1 MDRLIYDVGVCNG
14 DDSAYYLTKA
24 EKVIGVEAS
33 PVACEM
39 LRERFAGQIASGR
52 YVLVN
57 AGVAAEQGDLDFWIS
72 DQPEWSSFDRRIAGR
87 RGTGHRSVKVPTRMF
102 SSILDE
108 FGVPDFLK
116 VDIEGHDHLCI
127 LSLTAAS
134 APENLSVE
142 LGPKTREMISHLHEV
157 GYTGFKFISQRTHA
171 PAVPALCSLVYRL
184 PSRLKRLY
192 RRLDKRFNGAWRDG
206 DWIFAPGSSGP
217 LSSKT
222 TGKWMSVERALETHH
237 RLCEL
242 DRKTSSGGLEDWFDI
257 HATRALA

>member
-24 EKVIGVEAS
+24 HQVVGVEAS

-39 LRERFAGQIASGR
+39 LRARFAEQIADGR

-57 AGVAAEQGDLDFWIS
+57 VGVAAEEGELDFWIS
-72 DQPEWSSFDRRIAGR
+72 DQPEWSSFDRRVASR
-87 RGTGHRSVKVPTRMF
+87 RGTDHRSVKVPTRAF
-102 SSILDE
+102 SSILGE

-116 VDIEGHDHLCI
+116 VDIEGHDHLCV
-127 LSLTAAS
+127 LSLTVAT
-134 APENLSVE
+134 APANLSVE
-142 LGPKTREMISHLHEV
+142 LGPKTREMISHLHHV
-157 GYTGFKFISQRTHA
+157 GYVGFKFISQRTLA
-171 PAVPALCSLVYRL
+171 PANPALCSVVYRL

-192 RRLDKRFNGAWRDG
+192 RRADKRLNGAWRDG
-206 DWIFAPGSSGP
+206 DWTFAPGSSGP
-217 LSSKT
+217 LSTKT
-222 TGKWMSVERALETHH
+222 RGKWISFERALETHRH
-237 RLCEL
+237 LTEL